1 MTGRRIYATRPGPG
15 TRALLAVAAVG
26 LALAMAWV
34 SLGWML
40 VAGLATDADCGGGPP
55 RPSEMA
61 LFPAASAVVGLGW
74 SIVLAVS
81 ALATRGRGLRR
92 RWWWLAPT
100 LFVALSIVV
109 LVVAGKVSTE
119 DAHPYDCL
127 PLH

>member
-1 MTGRRIYATRPGPG
+1 MAHVLRDVVESDLDAFYEHQRQPEAT
-15 TRALLAVAAVG
+15 
-26 LALAMAWV
+26 
-34 SLGWML
+34 
-40 VAGLATDADCGGGPP
+40 
-55 RPSEMA
+55 EMA